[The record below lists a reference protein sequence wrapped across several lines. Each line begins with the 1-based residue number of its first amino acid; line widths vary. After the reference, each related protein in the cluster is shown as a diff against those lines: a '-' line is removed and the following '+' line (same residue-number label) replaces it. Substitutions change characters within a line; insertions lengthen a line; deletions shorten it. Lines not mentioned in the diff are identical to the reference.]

1 MLSDREQE
9 IEELNFVL
17 NDPGSHFLL
26 VSGPPG
32 ATFRSYFFDRISGQ
46 LQLNS
51 LPFSAIR
58 LFLMS

>member
-32 ATFRSYFFDRISGQ
+32 ATFRSYFRTVAVKLVTLFCNPPFPNV
-46 LQLNS
+46 LNHWN
-51 LPFSAIR
+51 
-58 LFLMS
+58 